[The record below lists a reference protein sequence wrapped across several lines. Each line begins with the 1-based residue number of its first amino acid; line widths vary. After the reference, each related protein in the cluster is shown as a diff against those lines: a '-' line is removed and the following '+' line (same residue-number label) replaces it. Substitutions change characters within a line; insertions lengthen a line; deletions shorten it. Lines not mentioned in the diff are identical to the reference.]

1 MVKALRNRF
10 VDRVFVG
17 RNTIFALGEDVAAGS
32 RKIKLK
38 AKNKENEPKDKENSR
53 MKDKHL
59 IKEETN
65 YQDC

>member
-17 RNTIFALGEDVAAGS
+17 RNTIFALGEDVAAGD

-38 AKNKENEPKDKENSR
+38 AKNKENEPKDKENDR
-53 MKDKHL
+53 LQDRPGKL
-59 IKEETN
+59 EEKT
-65 YQDC
+65 YSDC

>member
-32 RKIKLK
+32 RKIRLK
-38 AKNKENEPKDKENSR
+38 AKNKENEPRENSR
-53 MKDKHL
+53 IKDRHGKL
-59 IKEETN
+59 DETN
-65 YQDC
+65 Y

>member
-17 RNTIFALGEDVAAGS
+17 RNTLFALGEDVAAGD

-38 AKNKENEPKDKENSR
+38 AKNKENEPKDKENDR
-53 MKDKHL
+53 LQDRPGKL
-59 IKEETN
+59 EEKT
-65 YQDC
+65 YSDC